1 MEIII
6 FVLRGGE
13 GGDFHPVARNINL
26 TTIFCID
33 LIVAVKLDLVVK
45 VKSTPTRN
53 KNSISS

>member
-26 TTIFCID
+26 TTIFCLD
-33 LIVAVKLDLVVK
+33 LILSVKLDLDVK
-45 VKSTPTRN
+45 VKSTPTIN
-53 KNSISS
+53 KNSI